1 MKRTVFNMKRHKYTW
16 AEIRARF
23 ESENNGLFD
32 KIRKDMEEL
41 RDKEVT
47 EEEAEALKA
56 QIAEDSK
63 KVREAEAEA
72 IRIAKEQGK
81 TILFSYDASTPE
93 DFAQMTKQK
102 EKFEKKMTEEEKAD
116 LDAYFKEQTEKSE
129 ASLDGIRKLKQE
141 GRPMVSSGIID
152 MIYKERM
159 MKHEKKRP

>member
-1 MKRTVFNMKRHKYTW
+1 MKRHKYTW
-16 AEIRARF
+16 AEMRARF
-23 ESENNGLFD
+23 EAENNGLFD

-72 IRIAKEQGK
+72 IKMAKEQGK
-81 TILFSYDASTPE
+81 RFVMSIDASTPE
-93 DFAQMTKQK
+93 GFAQMAKRQ
-102 EKFEKKMTEEEKAD
+102 EEFYKKMTEEEKAD

-152 MIYKERM
+152 IIYKERM

>member
-1 MKRTVFNMKRHKYTW
+1 MKRHKYTW
-16 AEIRARF
+16 AEMRARF
-23 ESENNGLFD
+23 EAENNSLFD
-32 KIRKDMEEL
+32 KIKKDMEEL

-56 QIAEDSK
+56 QIAEDFK

-72 IRIAKEQGK
+72 IRMAKEQGK
-81 TILFSYDASTPE
+81 TILFSYDASTTE
-93 DFAQMTKQK
+93 GFAQMAKRK
-102 EKFEKKMTEEEKAD
+102 EEFEKKMTEEEKAD

-129 ASLDGIRKLKQE
+129 ASLDAIRKLKQE

-152 MIYKERM
+152 IIYKERM